1 MAPQGILTIEGMSLT
16 SVFTGTSWLP
26 CGVTEHGDCS
36 VGSRLVMM
44 MILADGFEFGGNGGI
59 QLGLE
64 VKLALVSG

>member
-1 MAPQGILTIEGMSLT
+1 
-16 SVFTGTSWLP
+16 
-26 CGVTEHGDCS
+26 
-36 VGSRLVMM
+36 MM